1 MAVELGRNYNLTG
14 IGFAQEEVLALPVNR
29 LCIRSKFTCV
39 GYNAPETRTRA
50 SMSLLVAMKPI
61 LVDTHEWL
69 IKDSKFVLAP
79 PHAL

>member
-1 MAVELGRNYNLTG
+1 MAVELGRDYNLTG

-29 LCIRSKFTCV
+29 LCIGSKFTCV
-39 GYNAPETRTRA
+39 GHNSPDKRTMA
-50 SMSLLVAMKPI
+50 SMSQLVAIETI

-69 IKDSKFVLAP
+69 IKDSRFVLAP